1 VHAVLHTAFADWG
14 GVMSKPVIV
23 VADDDRALLDA
34 VSLRLEAAGF
44 EVHTAQDGY
53 MAVQEARRVHPDVV
67 LLDIGMPAGDGFSVH
82 DRLQQIE
89 GHEAP
94 QYVYMTGSREGAVT
108 HAARTKHAFAL
119 MHKPFDG
126 RELTTILRSAVRQR
140 RERRL
145 AAAERA
151 RQVEAEKWEV

>member
-1 VHAVLHTAFADWG
+1 MLAKNSPIG
-14 GVMSKPVIV
+14 GDMSKPIIV

-34 VSLRLEAAGF
+34 VSTRLAAAGF

-82 DRLQQIE
+82 DRLQQFE

-94 QYVYMTGSREGAVT
+94 QYVYMTGSREGSVT
-108 HAARTKHAFAL
+108 KAARAKHAFAL

-126 RELTTILRSAVRQR
+126 RELTAVLRSAVRQR
-140 RERRL
+140 RGKQV
-145 AAAERA
+145 AAAERE
-151 RQVEAEKWEV
+151 RQAQTEIDGWPS